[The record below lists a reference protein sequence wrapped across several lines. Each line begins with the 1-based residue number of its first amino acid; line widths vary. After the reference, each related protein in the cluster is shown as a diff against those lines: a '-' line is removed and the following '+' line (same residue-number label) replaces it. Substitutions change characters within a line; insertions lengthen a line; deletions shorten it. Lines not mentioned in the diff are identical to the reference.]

1 MDEQVKIRGFR
12 IELEIETV
20 LSQHPA
26 VRETVVIAHKN
37 IYRWQALNSLC
48 STESSRQ
55 PNTREAI
62 TGRAGRAMADPLRPD
77 LSPDCPG
84 PNIQYRG
91 LEQQLH
97 RSADPGRANARVD
110 Q

>member
-12 IELEIETV
+12 IELGEIETV

-37 IYRWQALNSLC
+37 ISDGKRLIAYVALNLQDSQMRQLQD
-48 STESSRQ
+48 ESSS
-55 PNTREAI
+55 
-62 TGRAGRAMADPLRPD
+62 RAMADPLRPD

-91 LEQQLH
+91 LEQQLQVS
-97 RSADPGRANARVD
+97 RSRQSKCARVD